1 VARYLLG
8 RLAWLVPTLLGIAF
22 VTSSVLYLVPGDP
35 AQILLGEMA
44 TPAQIQ
50 ALRVEL
56 HLNEGLWGRYVSY
69 VGDSLRGDLGRS
81 FVSQKPVTV
90 EIEEALPDTAE
101 LALTAWALAAAVG
114 CALGVAAAGR
124 PGTLAAAAVT
134 LLAVAGFSVPVFWL
148 GILLIY
154 LFASV
159 WHLLPTGGVGGITH
173 LILPAATLAVPS
185 AGIVARFVADGMA
198 GALGAEYIRTAAA
211 KGLDRRAIV
220 WRHAFRNAVIPAV
233 TVLGLQLGELLS
245 GVVLV
250 ETVFAWP
257 GLGRLLFNAIGQRD
271 LLLIQGIVLVMAVT
285 FVLVNILVDVAYGL
299 IDPRIRIA

>member
-1 VARYLLG
+1 MGRYLLG

-50 ALRVEL
+50 ALRVQL
-56 HLNEGLWGRYVSY
+56 HLNEGLWGRYVAY
-69 VGDSLRGDLGRS
+69 VGDALRGDLGRS
-81 FVSQKPVTV
+81 YVSQQPVTV
-90 EIEEALPDTAE
+90 EIAQAVPATAE
-101 LALTAWALAAAVG
+101 LALTAWVLAAAG
-114 CALGVAAAGR
+114 GAALGVAAGRR
-124 PGTLAAAAVT
+124 PGTLAGAAVT
-134 LLAVAGFSVPVFWL
+134 LLAVGGFSVPVFWL

-154 LFASV
+154 LFASI
-159 WHLLPTGGVGGITH
+159 WHLLPTGGVGGLSH
-173 LILPAATLAVPS
+173 LVLPAITLAVPS
-185 AGIVARFVADGMA
+185 TGIVARFVADGMA
-198 GALGAEYIRTAAA
+198 EALHADYVRTAAA
-211 KGLDRRAIV
+211 KGVARRAIV
-220 WRHAFRNAVIPAV
+220 WRHAFRNAIIPAV

-271 LLLIQGIVLVMAVT
+271 LLLIQGIVLVLAVT
-285 FVLVNILVDVAYGL
+285 FVLVNILVDIAYGM

>member
-1 VARYLLG
+1 MARYLLG

-50 ALRVEL
+50 ALRVQL
-56 HLNEGLWGRYVSY
+56 HLNEGLWGRYVLY
-69 VGDSLRGDLGRS
+69 LGDTLHGDLGRS
-81 FVSQKPVTV
+81 YVSQKPVTV
-90 EIEEALPDTAE
+90 AIAGALPETAE
-101 LALTAWALAAAVG
+101 LALTAWVLAAAG
-114 CALGVAAAGR
+114 GSLLGVAAAAR
-124 PGTLAAAAVT
+124 PGTWRGAVVT
-134 LLAVAGFSVPVFWL
+134 LASVTGFSVPVFWL

-159 WHLLPTGGVGGITH
+159 WHVLPTGGVGGIRH
-173 LILPAATLAVPS
+173 LLLPAVTLAVPS
-185 AGIVARFVADGMA
+185 AGIIARFVADGMA
-198 GALGAEYIRTAAA
+198 GALGADFVRTAAA
-211 KGLDRRAIV
+211 KGLPPWAIV
-220 WRHAFRNAVIPAV
+220 WKHAFRNAIIPAV
-233 TVLGLQLGELLS
+233 TVMGLQLGELLS

-271 LLLIQGIVLVMAVT
+271 LLLIQGIVLLLAVT
-285 FVLVNILVDVAYGL
+285 FVLVNLLVDVAYGM
-299 IDPRIRIA
+299 IDPRIRLA

>member
-1 VARYLLG
+1 VE
-8 RLAWLVPTLLGIAF
+8 IA
-22 VTSSVLYLVPGDP
+22 
-35 AQILLGEMA
+35 
-44 TPAQIQ
+44 Q
-50 ALRVEL
+50 ALP
-56 HLNEGLWGRYVSY
+56 Y
-69 VGDSLRGDLGRS
+69 
-81 FVSQKPVTV
+81 
-90 EIEEALPDTAE
+90 TAE
-101 LALTAWALAAAVG
+101 LALTAWGLAAVAG

-154 LFASV
+154 LFASI
-159 WHLLPTGGVGGITH
+159 WHLLPTGGVGGLAH
-173 LILPAATLAVPS
+173 LVLPATTLAVPS
-185 AGIVARFVADGMA
+185 AGIVARFVTDGMT
-198 GALGAEYIRTAAA
+198 GVLGADYIRTAAA
-211 KGLDRRAIV
+211 KGLGRRAIV

-271 LLLIQGIVLVMAVT
+271 LLLIQGIVLVLAVT
-285 FVLVNILVDVAYGL
+285 FVVVNILVDVAYGL